1 MTGTAEQLITGLLQA
16 VKDDPSKLWDL
27 KEHKTKRTL
36 SQNAYYWVLLG
47 QTANALKMPHAELHN
62 RMLRQAAPV
71 EVFGGKVAYVVL
83 PDTDETEEK
92 ALRSETVHLR
102 PTQQTK
108 VLGDGMRYRTYN
120 LLKGS
125 SDMTTEEMTAL
136 LDRLIIEAK
145 QIGVETM
152 RPQEL
157 AELRR
162 REAEREKKHHAES
175 GR

>member
-1 MTGTAEQLITGLLQA
+1 MTGTAERLITELIQA
-16 VKDDPSKLWDL
+16 VKQDPKKLWDL

-36 SQNAYYWVLLG
+36 SQNAYYWTLLG
-47 QTANALKMPHAELHN
+47 QVANALKMPHVELHN

-71 EVFGGKVAYVVL
+71 EVYGGKVAFVVL

-108 VLGDGMRYRTYN
+108 VLADGVRYRTYN
-120 LLKGS
+120 LLRGS
-125 SDMTTEEMTAL
+125 SDMTTEEMVAL
-136 LDRLIIEAK
+136 LDKLIIEAK
-145 QIGVETM
+145 QLGIETM

-157 AELRR
+157 AEMRR
-162 REAEREKKHHAES
+162 REAEREKKHHNEP
-175 GR
+175 